1 MDNILLSDIHF
12 NPENELWHHGVMG
25 MKWGIRRYQPYS
37 LIPRKSGKGGKE
49 QGAAKTTTSKSK
61 SVKTKKGGKTV
72 TKTTTLKKV
81 IEPKKS
87 RNQKSTEAKAAAAK
101 RAQTARQRKEE
112 LAKIVKSG
120 DAKLVYEHRGEMTN
134 KQLNEAIERINTEAR
149 VKALVSAQN
158 PSKMKK
164 LKDFAKTVD
173 DLNSVVKT
181 GVNAYRTAD
190 EIIKISKGIKEASEK
205 KSKAEASAAIL
216 KNIVDA
222 GATAKD
228 VRELQ
233 SQLSDSDL
241 KKLRERVKALDEVGK
256 VERGDEKRA
265 KDAKEKQANYLKK
278 SISDLE
284 TARKNDDN
292 RFNEAKKQIAK
303 EDADRLDYMR
313 KSINELDS
321 YHKKT
326 NFDNVRNTKEF
337 NSGFDSEMDRR
348 SKERFEEYNKKP
360 EFYDV
365 QNTKDFDN
373 YFESQV
379 KKKKKKK

>member
-72 TKTTTLKKV
+72 TKTTTLKKIV
-81 IEPKKS
+81 EPKKS

-112 LAKIVKSG
+112 LDKIVKSG

-173 DLNSVVKT
+173 DLNSVVRT
-181 GVNAYRTAD
+181 GVNAYNTASD
-190 EIIKISKGIKEASEK
+190 IVKISKGLKEAKDK
-205 KSKAEASAAIL
+205 KEQAEASAKIL
-216 KNIVDA
+216 KDIVDA

-228 VRELQ
+228 ARELQ
-233 SQLSDSDL
+233 SKLSDKDL
-241 KKLRERVKALDEVGK
+241 KKLKERVKTLDEIGK
-256 VERGDEKRA
+256 VERGDEKRERNA
-265 KDAKEKQANYLKK
+265 HDEAVSKLDKAVDDYGLKY
-278 SISDLE
+278 
-284 TARKNDDN
+284 T
-292 RFNEAKKQIAK
+292 
-303 EDADRLDYMR
+303 
-313 KSINELDS
+313 
-321 YHKKT
+321 
-326 NFDNVRNTKEF
+326 
-337 NSGFDSEMDRR
+337 
-348 SKERFEEYNKKP
+348 KERFKDEYGDKT
-360 EFYDV
+360 DV
-365 QNTKDFDN
+365 YLEDVIRNQNNRTKDTQAKN
-373 YFESQV
+373 RKESSDSYNELNEKRKRLGQ
-379 KKKKKKK
+379 KNTYKRM